1 MSVNSSSVTSY
12 DVARVAQVSVGTV
25 IRVLNNKPNVDE
37 EIRTR
42 VLQAIDELGY
52 IYVPK
57 KRQGVAAG
65 GKAGV
70 TLKSVMLCIP
80 PMRNTQALQEIY
92 YYTVLRGA
100 QKVCAENDLHLMYNV
115 VDDSVDGLEQVKSSI
130 ERGFVDGLVMINY
143 GSHDLIEGIQQLQ
156 LPLVLVEPRIPSLFP
171 VDTVASDDFYGGKL
185 AVKHLLS
192 LGHRSI
198 ACIGTTEAYVT
209 QLRFDGYRIALN
221 DAEIVYRPELFVHVR
236 NDLTIDEGQ
245 WAMQQLL
252 QRGTTFSA
260 VFCMNDNVAL
270 GAIRVLNEKGLRVPE
285 DISVVGFDNHE
296 GAALSQPPLTT
307 IEGTPAQKGMVAI
320 QRLIDRATRPKSIV
334 IQSVL
339 PVHLVTR
346 ASTAAFQQNIVVI

>member
-1 MSVNSSSVTSY
+1 MSVNSSNVTSY

-37 EIRTR
+37 EIRER
-42 VLQAIDELGY
+42 VLHAIDELGY

-57 KRQGVAAG
+57 KRSVVI
-65 GKAGV
+65 GKADM

-80 PMRNTQALQEIY
+80 PMHNTQALQEIY

-115 VDDSVDGLEQVKSSI
+115 VDDSIDGLEQVKSSI
-130 ERGFVDGLVMINY
+130 ERGFVDGLILINY
-143 GSHDLIEGIQQLQ
+143 GSYELIEGIHHLQ
-156 LPLVLVEPRIPSLFP
+156 IPLVLVEPRIPS
-171 VDTVASDDFYGGKL
+171 VSSTDTVVSDDFYGGKL

-198 ACIGTTEAYVT
+198 ACIGTTAAYVT

-236 NDLTIDEGQ
+236 SDLTVDEGQ

-252 QRGTTFSA
+252 KREVAFSA

-270 GAIRVLNEKGLRVPE
+270 GAIRALNAAGLRVP
-285 DISVVGFDNHE
+285 DAISVVGFDNHE
-296 GAALSQPPLTT
+296 GAALSHPPLTT
-307 IEGTPAQKGMVAI
+307 IDGTPEQKGMVAI
-320 QRLIDRATRPKSIV
+320 QRLLDRASRPNTAIL
-334 IQSVL
+334 QSML

-346 ASTAAFQQNIVVI
+346 ASTAEAQ

>member
-1 MSVNSSSVTSY
+1 MSVNSSNVTSY

-42 VLQAIDELGY
+42 VLQAIDQLGY

-57 KRQGVAAG
+57 KRQGVATV
-65 GKAGV
+65 GKAEV

-130 ERGFVDGLVMINY
+130 ERGFVDGLILINY
-143 GSHDLIEGIQQLQ
+143 GSHELIEGIHQLQ
-156 LPLVLVEPRIPSLFP
+156 IPLVLVEPRIPAIFP
-171 VDTVASDDFYGGKL
+171 IDTVVSDDFYGGKL
-185 AVKHLLS
+185 AVKHLLA
-192 LGHRSI
+192 LGHRTI
-198 ACIGTTEAYVT
+198 ACIGTSEAYVT

-236 NDLTIDEGQ
+236 SDLTVDEGR
-245 WAMQQLL
+245 WAMQQLVE
-252 QRGTTFSA
+252 RGVKFSA

-270 GAIRVLNEKGLRVPE
+270 GAIRVLNTAGLRVPE
-285 DISVVGFDNHE
+285 DISIVGFDNHE
-296 GAALSQPPLTT
+296 GAALSHPPLTT
-307 IEGTPAQKGMVAI
+307 IEGTPEQKGMVAI
-320 QRLIDRATRPKSIV
+320 QRLIDRVTRPNSIV
-334 IQSVL
+334 MQSVL

-346 ASTAAFQQNIVVI
+346 ASTAVVR